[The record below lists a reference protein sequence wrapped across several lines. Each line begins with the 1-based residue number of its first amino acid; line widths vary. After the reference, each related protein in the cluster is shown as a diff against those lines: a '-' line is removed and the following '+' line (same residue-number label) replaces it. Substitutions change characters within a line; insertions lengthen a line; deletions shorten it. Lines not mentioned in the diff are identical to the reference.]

1 MLFIFTFSLQRKTD
15 NTSNFETLITQD
27 AVIKFLFTYNPLVI
41 NVTQKRQSA
50 MVKDANWLLPEG
62 VEEILPDEAVKLEM
76 LRRGVLDDLI
86 SRGFQLVMPPVMEF
100 VDSLLT
106 GTGEELDTQTY
117 KFMDQHTNRMLG
129 IRADITP
136 QVARIDSH
144 YLADQDINRLCY
156 AGTVLRTQPSQ
167 MGGQRELLQ
176 IGAEIFGI
184 SDVSADIQVIDSML
198 AALNLSQAKDITLSL
213 GHVGI
218 YRALLKEQNIS
229 GALEHA
235 LRDVLLRKSTP
246 DLDELSGELDI
257 SPFKKLLSLAGSAS
271 VLQTAKELF
280 DSNVDIAQSL
290 SQLDAVL
297 EHLTSEQTSSHNPIN
312 VHIDLADVAGYRYHT
327 GLTFNAFAA
336 GRGRTVAQGGRY
348 DRIGE
353 QFGRA
358 RPATGFSA
366 DLKTLVKLG

>member
-1 MLFIFTFSLQRKTD
+1 
-15 NTSNFETLITQD
+15 
-27 AVIKFLFTYNPLVI
+27 
-41 NVTQKRQSA
+41 
-50 MVKDANWLLPEG
+50 MVNDANWLLPEG
-62 VEEILPDEAVKLEM
+62 VEEILPNEAIKLEM
-76 LRRGVLDDLI
+76 LRRSVTDDLI

-117 KFMDQHTNRMLG
+117 KFMDQHTHRMLG

-136 QVARIDSH
+136 QIARIDSH
-144 YLADQDINRLCY
+144 YLADVDVNKLCY

-176 IGAEIFGI
+176 IGAEIFGVE
-184 SDVSADIQVIDSML
+184 DQSADIAIIDE
-198 AALNLSQAKDITLSL
+198 
-213 GHVGI
+213 GG
-218 YRALLKEQNIS
+218 
-229 GALEHA
+229 LEHT

-246 DLDELSGELDI
+246 DLHELSEQLDI
-257 SPFKKLLSLAGSAS
+257 APFEKLLSLAGAQSTLESAREAFSEVQEIAEALSELDSVVDHLNSSAS
-271 VLQTAKELF
+271 GA
-280 DSNVDIAQSL
+280 N
-290 SQLDAVL
+290 
-297 EHLTSEQTSSHNPIN
+297 IN
-312 VHIDLADVAGYRYHT
+312 LHIDLADVLGYRYHT
-327 GLTFNAFAA
+327 GLTFNAFVA

-366 DLKTLVKLG
+366 DLKTLVKLA

>member
-1 MLFIFTFSLQRKTD
+1 
-15 NTSNFETLITQD
+15 
-27 AVIKFLFTYNPLVI
+27 
-41 NVTQKRQSA
+41 
-50 MVKDANWLLPEG
+50 MVNDANWLLPEG
-62 VEEILPDEAVKLEM
+62 VEEILPDEAIKLEM
-76 LRRGVLDDLI
+76 LRRDVLDDLI
-86 SRGFQLVMPPVMEF
+86 GRGFQLVMPPVMEF

-117 KFMDQHTNRMLG
+117 KFMDQHTHRMLG

-136 QVARIDSH
+136 QIARIDSH
-144 YLADQDINRLCY
+144 YLADIDINKLCY

-176 IGAEIFGI
+176 IGAEIFGVA
-184 SDVSADIQVIDSML
+184 DERADIEVIEAML
-198 AALNLSQAKDITLSL
+198 TALRLSNAKQITLSL

-218 YRALLKEQNIS
+218 YRALLNEQGIS
-229 GALEHA
+229 GSLEHT

-246 DLDELSGELDI
+246 DIHDLGNKLDI
-257 SPFKKLLSLAGSAS
+257 APFVKLLSLAGSVGVIESAREAFSANPEIAAS
-271 VLQTAKELF
+271 LAQLELVLSHLSSS
-280 DSNVDIAQSL
+280 DDINI
-290 SQLDAVL
+290 
-297 EHLTSEQTSSHNPIN
+297 HL
-312 VHIDLADVAGYRYHT
+312 DLADVLGYRYHT
-327 GLTFNAFAA
+327 GLTFNAFVAD
-336 GRGRTVAQGGRY
+336 RGITVAQGGRY

>member
-1 MLFIFTFSLQRKTD
+1 
-15 NTSNFETLITQD
+15 
-27 AVIKFLFTYNPLVI
+27 
-41 NVTQKRQSA
+41 
-50 MVKDANWLLPEG
+50 MVNDANWLLPEG
-62 VEEILPDEAVKLEM
+62 VEEILPNEANKLEM
-76 LRRGVLDDLI
+76 LRRSVLDDL
-86 SRGFQLVMPPVMEF
+86 SERGFGLVMPPVMEF

-117 KFMDQHTNRMLG
+117 KFMDQHTHRMLG

-136 QVARIDSH
+136 QIARIDAH
-144 YLADQDINRLCY
+144 YLADNTANRLCY

-176 IGAEIFGI
+176 IGAEVFGV
-184 SDVSADIQVIDSML
+184 SDESADIEVIEAML
-198 AALNLSQAKDITLSL
+198 SALRLARAQELTLSL

-218 YRALLKEQNIS
+218 YRALLKQQGIS
-229 GALEHA
+229 EALESQ
-235 LRDVLLRKSTP
+235 LRDVLLRKSVP
-246 DLDELSGELDI
+246 DLAELAQKLDVA
-257 SPFKKLLSLAGSAS
+257 PFQKLLSLAGQAN
-271 VLQTAKELF
+271 VLDEARALF
-280 DSNVDIAQSL
+280 SGDQEVETSL
-290 SQLDAVL
+290 SQLEFVL
-297 EHLTSEQTSSHNPIN
+297 KHLAKAKDIN
-312 VHIDLADVAGYRYHT
+312 IHIDLADVAGYRYHT
-327 GLTFNAFAA
+327 GLTFNAFVA

>member
-1 MLFIFTFSLQRKTD
+1 
-15 NTSNFETLITQD
+15 
-27 AVIKFLFTYNPLVI
+27 
-41 NVTQKRQSA
+41 
-50 MVKDANWLLPEG
+50 MVNDANWLLPEG
-62 VEEILPDEAVKLEM
+62 VEEILPNEAIKLEM
-76 LRRGVLDDLI
+76 LRRSVLDDLAL
-86 SRGFQLVMPPVMEF
+86 RGFDLVMPPVMEF

-117 KFMDQHTNRMLG
+117 KFMDQHTHRMLG

-136 QVARIDSH
+136 QIARIDSH
-144 YLADQDINRLCY
+144 YLADSDINRLCY
-156 AGTVLRTQPSQ
+156 SGTVLRTQPSQ

-184 SDVSADIQVIDSML
+184 ADESADIEVIESML
-198 AALNLSQAKDITLSL
+198 STLRLSNANDLTLSL

-218 YRALLKEQNIS
+218 YRALLKQQTIS
-229 GALEHA
+229 DVLETQ
-235 LRDVLLRKSTP
+235 LRDVLLRKSSP
-246 DLDELSGELDI
+246 DLSELSARLDVE
-257 SPFKKLLSLAGSAS
+257 PFQKLLGLAGQANVLEQARQQFSGDQDIESSLAQLES
-271 VLQTAKELF
+271 VLQHLA
-280 DSNVDIAQSL
+280 SANDI
-290 SQLDAVL
+290 
-297 EHLTSEQTSSHNPIN
+297 NI
-312 VHIDLADVAGYRYHT
+312 HIDLADVAGYRYHT
-327 GLTFNAFAA
+327 GLTFNAFVA

>member
-1 MLFIFTFSLQRKTD
+1 
-15 NTSNFETLITQD
+15 
-27 AVIKFLFTYNPLVI
+27 
-41 NVTQKRQSA
+41 
-50 MVKDANWLLPEG
+50 MVNDANWLLPEG
-62 VEEILPDEAVKLEM
+62 VEEILPNEANKLEM
-76 LRRGVLDDLI
+76 LRRSVLDDL
-86 SRGFQLVMPPVMEF
+86 SERGFGLVMPPVMEF

-117 KFMDQHTNRMLG
+117 KFMDQHTHRMLG

-136 QVARIDSH
+136 QIARIDAH
-144 YLADQDINRLCY
+144 YLADNTANRLCY

-176 IGAEIFGI
+176 IGAEVFGV
-184 SDVSADIQVIDSML
+184 SDESADIEVIEAML
-198 AALNLSQAKDITLSL
+198 SALRLARAQELTLSL

-218 YRALLKEQNIS
+218 YRALLKQQDIS
-229 GALEHA
+229 EALESQ
-235 LRDVLLRKSTP
+235 LRDVLLRKSVP
-246 DLDELSGELDI
+246 DLAELAQKLDVA
-257 SPFKKLLSLAGSAS
+257 PFQKLLSLAGQAN
-271 VLQTAKELF
+271 VLDEARALF
-280 DSNVDIAQSL
+280 SGDQEVETSL
-290 SQLDAVL
+290 SQLEFVL
-297 EHLTSEQTSSHNPIN
+297 KHLAKAKDIN
-312 VHIDLADVAGYRYHT
+312 IHIDLADVAGYRYHT
-327 GLTFNAFAA
+327 GFTFNAFVV

>member
-1 MLFIFTFSLQRKTD
+1 
-15 NTSNFETLITQD
+15 
-27 AVIKFLFTYNPLVI
+27 
-41 NVTQKRQSA
+41 
-50 MVKDANWLLPEG
+50 MVNDANWLLPEG
-62 VEEILPDEAVKLEM
+62 VEEILPNEAHKLEM
-76 LRRGVLDDLI
+76 LRRSVLDDLNK
-86 SRGFQLVMPPVMEF
+86 RGFGLVMPPVMEF

-117 KFMDQHTNRMLG
+117 KFMDQHTHRMLG

-136 QVARIDSH
+136 QIARIDAH
-144 YLADQDINRLCY
+144 YLADNKANRLCY

-176 IGAEIFGI
+176 IGAEVFGVQ
-184 SDVSADIQVIDSML
+184 DESADIEVIEAML
-198 AALNLSQAKDITLSL
+198 NALRLAKASTLTLSL

-218 YRALLKEQNIS
+218 YRALLKQQNIS
-229 GALEHA
+229 GSLESQ
-235 LRDVLLRKSTP
+235 LRDVLLRKSAP
-246 DLDELSGELDI
+246 DLINLSSQLNI
-257 SPFKKLLSLAGSAS
+257 KPFQMLLALAGQANVVEQARAQLGGDQDVETSLTQLEF
-271 VLQTAKELF
+271 VLQHLAQA
-280 DSNVDIAQSL
+280 NDI
-290 SQLDAVL
+290 
-297 EHLTSEQTSSHNPIN
+297 NI
-312 VHIDLADVAGYRYHT
+312 HIDLADVAGYRYHT
-327 GLTFNAFAA
+327 GLTFNAFVA

>member
-1 MLFIFTFSLQRKTD
+1 
-15 NTSNFETLITQD
+15 
-27 AVIKFLFTYNPLVI
+27 
-41 NVTQKRQSA
+41 
-50 MVKDANWLLPEG
+50 MVNDANWLLPEG
-62 VEEILPDEAVKLEM
+62 VEEILPDEAIKLEM
-76 LRRGVLDDLI
+76 LRRSVTDDLI

-117 KFMDQHTNRMLG
+117 KFMDQHTHRMLG

-136 QVARIDSH
+136 QIARIDSH
-144 YLADQDINRLCY
+144 YLSDIAINKLCY

-184 SDVSADIQVIDSML
+184 EDESADIEVIDAML
-198 AALNLSQAKDITLSL
+198 TALRLSNAKDLTLSL

-218 YRALLKEQNIS
+218 YRALIEEQGIQGPIEQS
-229 GALEHA
+229 

-246 DLDELSGELDI
+246 DLQDLSAQIDI
-257 SPFKKLLSLAGSAS
+257 QPFEKLLGLAGSVKTVEEAQA
-271 VLQTAKELF
+271 VFE
-280 DSNVDIAQSL
+280 SNQAIAESL
-290 SQLDAVL
+290 AQLNNVVGHLSADADL
-297 EHLTSEQTSSHNPIN
+297 NL
-312 VHIDLADVAGYRYHT
+312 HIDLADVLGYRYHT
-327 GLTFNAFAA
+327 GLTFNAFVA

-348 DRIGE
+348 DRIGK

>member
-1 MLFIFTFSLQRKTD
+1 
-15 NTSNFETLITQD
+15 
-27 AVIKFLFTYNPLVI
+27 
-41 NVTQKRQSA
+41 
-50 MVKDANWLLPEG
+50 MVNDANWLLPEG
-62 VEEILPDEAVKLEM
+62 VEEILPDEAIKLEM
-76 LRRGVLDDLI
+76 LRRSVTDDLI

-117 KFMDQHTNRMLG
+117 KFMDQHTHRMLG

-136 QVARIDSH
+136 QIARIDSH
-144 YLADQDINRLCY
+144 SLADLDVNKLCY

-176 IGAEIFGI
+176 IGAEIFGVT
-184 SDVSADIQVIDSML
+184 DESADVEVIEAML
-198 AALNLSQAKDITLSL
+198 TALTLSKATDITLSL

-218 YRALLKEQNIS
+218 YRALLKEQNVS
-229 GALEHA
+229 GSLEQD
-235 LRDVLLRKSTP
+235 LRDVLLRKSAP
-246 DLDELSGELDI
+246 DLADLADKLDVA
-257 SPFKKLLSLAGSAS
+257 PFSQLLNLAGPASIVESAKNVFAGNLEIETSLAQLELVLNRLSAES
-271 VLQTAKELF
+271 
-280 DSNVDIAQSL
+280 DI
-290 SQLDAVL
+290 
-297 EHLTSEQTSSHNPIN
+297 NI
-312 VHIDLADVAGYRYHT
+312 HIDLADVLGYRYHT
-327 GLTFNAFAA
+327 GLTFNAFVA